1 MHRQA
6 ATAKRMP
13 GEPPHEIVPQKRRP
27 PPCNR
32 ASADNRAPRRRQPP
46 TARQQDKG
54 AEWGGRVHMLHIM
67 RYIRYR
73 HPVLFARDAGP
84 HAQGRSTCDVRQTG
98 PTRGSGKIL
107 SRKKAF
113 LFGRFKIL
121 IYFCTTSVKKCCCS
135 SVVEHFLGK
144 EEVTSSSLVNSSKNQ
159 EVASIAASFFVPFCE
174 GKGAGK
180 GLPRANV
187 VPIVVP

>member
-6 ATAKRMP
+6 ATAKRIP
-13 GEPPHEIVPQKRRP
+13 GGPPHEIVPQKRRP

-54 AEWGGRVHMLHIM
+54 AEWGGWVHMLHIM

-98 PTRGSGKIL
+98 PTRGAEKIL

-159 EVASIAASFFVPFCE
+159 EVASIATSFFVPFCE

>member
-6 ATAKRMP
+6 ATAKRIP
-13 GEPPHEIVPQKRRP
+13 GGPPHEIVPQKRRP

-32 ASADNRAPRRRQPP
+32 ASADNRAHAAAPSTPP
-46 TARQQDKG
+46 TAGGRQQDNG
-54 AEWGGRVHMLHIM
+54 AERGGRVHMLRIM

-84 HAQGRSTCDVRQTG
+84 HAQGRSICDVRQTG
-98 PTRGSGKIL
+98 QTRGAEKIL

-144 EEVTSSSLVNSSKNQ
+144 EEVTSSSLVNSSKKRGCNRLQ
-159 EVASIAASFFVPFCE
+159 PLFCHLGSKKGE
-174 GKGAGK
+174 KGAPERK
-180 GLPRANV
+180 CYT
-187 VPIVVP
+187 